1 MQIIHPAPPP
11 AADEYV
17 RFFVGSFAARILKF
31 DALAT
36 PHSLQDG
43 LPAQAKTPSLP
54 AIGQRLDEGVTLKSW
69 HSVEEE
75 FYPVTVKNGV
85 CVIAYYTKYPDGA
98 KKGKSMPDIL
108 DPVLKLEDICDI
120 WSKRGYLVETYTD
133 LSEQELYDKM
143 KNVAS
148 MEILK
153 ESDASFV
160 CILLPYGRGG
170 QLFASDGPLQL
181 HRLAEPFA
189 GRACDTL
196 VGKPKL
202 FFIDAFGGELIG
214 HTVDGIKEGEGEC
227 SRIPELADFFFAFS
241 TPPGYYDRGLETRG
255 YFVRELCDILACD
268 DAEVELSTLMEM
280 VTHKVAIKINY
291 SLEYHVPSYMST
303 LTKRLKFYS
312 SARSDARSSPQ

>member
-1 MQIIHPAPPP
+1 M
-11 AADEYV
+11 
-17 RFFVGSFAARILKF
+17 L
-31 DALAT
+31 
-36 PHSLQDG
+36 
-43 LPAQAKTPSLP
+43 
-54 AIGQRLDEGVTLKSW
+54 
-69 HSVEEE
+69 
-75 FYPVTVKNGV
+75 
-85 CVIAYYTKYPDGA
+85 
-98 KKGKSMPDIL
+98 DIL
-108 DPVLKLEDICDI
+108 GHVSKLRDV
-120 WSKRGYLVETYTD
+120 WSNRGYLVETYAD
-133 LSEQELYDKM
+133 LSEKELYDKM
-143 KNVAS
+143 EKVAS

-170 QLFASDGPLQL
+170 QLYASDGPLQL

-214 HTVDGIKEGEGEC
+214 HTVDGIEEGEVEC

-241 TPPGYYDRGLETRG
+241 TPPGYYDRGLEERG

-268 DAEVELSTLMEM
+268 GAEVELSTLMER
-280 VTHKVAIKINY
+280 VTEKVALEIDY

-303 LTKRLKFYS
+303 LTKRLKFRSRDSSVASS
-312 SARSDARSSPQ
+312 SAQ

>member
-1 MQIIHPAPPP
+1 M
-11 AADEYV
+11 
-17 RFFVGSFAARILKF
+17 
-31 DALAT
+31 
-36 PHSLQDG
+36 
-43 LPAQAKTPSLP
+43 PSLP
-54 AIGQRLDEGVTLKSW
+54 AIGQRLDEGVALKSW

-85 CVIAYYTKYPDGA
+85 CVIAYYTKYPDGP
-98 KKGKSMPDIL
+98 KRGESMPDIL
-108 DPVLKLEDICDI
+108 HHVTKLNDV
-120 WSKRGYLVETYTD
+120 WSKRGFLVETYTD

-143 KNVAS
+143 ANVAS

-160 CILLPYGRGG
+160 CILLPCGRGG

-202 FFIDAFGGELIG
+202 FFIDAFGGEPIG

-241 TPPGYYDRGLETRG
+241 TPPGYYDRGLEKRG
-255 YFVRELCDILACD
+255 YFVEELCDILACD
-268 DAEVELSTLMEM
+268 ITEVELSTLMEM
-280 VTHKVAIKINY
+280 VTKRVAIKIKY

-303 LTKRLKFYS
+303 LTKRLKF
-312 SARSDARSSPQ
+312 RSIDDKTADNEGASGLAGINIPES